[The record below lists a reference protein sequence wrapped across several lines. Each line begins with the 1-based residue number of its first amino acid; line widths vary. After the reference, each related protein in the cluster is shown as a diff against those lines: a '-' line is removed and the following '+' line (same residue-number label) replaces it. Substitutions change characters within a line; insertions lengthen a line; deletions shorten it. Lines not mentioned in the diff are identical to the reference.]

1 MLDLHVGF
9 FRGGCAL
16 LPCLLDSRGGG
27 DQLLHCWLVVHL
39 HQPFHFEP
47 DECVQNNLGTKHGN
61 GVRQP
66 ARCAAA
72 KHQEE
77 VKQKKYH
84 ESDDYDVVH
93 TVQWHISDGAVDE
106 VDEDGRNWFSVRRL

>member
-9 FRGGCAL
+9 SEEDAL
-16 LPCLLDSRGGG
+16 CCHVSLI
-27 DQLLHCWLVVHL
+27 H
-39 HQPFHFEP
+39 E
-47 DECVQNNLGTKHGN
+47 
-61 GVRQP
+61 VRQP

-106 VDEDGRNWFSVRRL
+106 VNEDGRNWFSVRRL